1 MGISK
6 KTVLLTGGTGFL
18 GSNLLKRLILED
30 YKIILLIRPS
40 SNTWRLHDII
50 KDVVLYT
57 PDGSSFDKLFQSE
70 HIDIIIHCATNYGR
84 GAIDPS
90 VLLEANLILP
100 LKLLQSGNKN
110 GVSCFINTD
119 TVLDKGVNY
128 YSLSKDQFKE
138 WLKVYS
144 HEMACIN
151 IALEHFY
158 GPFDDKSKFVSF
170 IIDNL
175 LNNVDNLD
183 LTEGRQKRD
192 FIYIDDVVDAFVKII
207 QNIDSHDKGYFHYEI
222 GTSCTIEI
230 REFAT
235 LVKRLSHN
243 ARTFLNF
250 GSLPYRRNEVM
261 ESHVDVSAIR
271 KLGWAPKYSIEE
283 GLRKTIQLEKE
294 YKGR

>member
-1 MGISK
+1 MGILKS
-6 KTVLLTGGTGFL
+6 TVLLTGGTGFL
-18 GSNLLKRLILED
+18 GSNLLKRLIHDD
-30 YKIILLIRPS
+30 YRIILLIRPS
-40 SNTWRLHDII
+40 SNTWRLHDVIRN
-50 KDVVLYT
+50 VVLYT
-57 PDGSSFDKLFQSE
+57 LDGSSLDKLFQSE

-84 GAIDPS
+84 REIDPS
-90 VLLEANLILP
+90 MLLEANLILP

-128 YSLSKDQFKE
+128 YSLSKAQFRE

-170 IIDNL
+170 IIDNV
-175 LNNVDNLD
+175 LNNVDNLG

-192 FIYIDDVVDAFVKII
+192 FIYIDDAVDAFVKIVETHNH
-207 QNIDSHDKGYFHYEI
+207 QNKGYFHYEI
-222 GTSCTIEI
+222 GTNSTIEI
-230 REFAT
+230 REFAAM
-235 LVKRLSHN
+235 VKRLAN
-243 ARTFLNF
+243 NTRTFLNF
-250 GSLPYRRNEVM
+250 GSLPYRQNEVM

-271 KLGWAPKYSIEE
+271 KLGWVPKYSLEE
-283 GLRKTIQLEKE
+283 GLQKTIQLEKE
-294 YKGR
+294 HR